1 MYSKQDIERYILGQM
16 SASEKVAFA
25 EQLSSDSALKEEV
38 KNATVAILEQM
49 AEMKTNSGELATE
62 AIERYIRKEMSASEA
77 AAFENECA
85 GNPVLAY
92 SYKLQDS
99 LSREVRLRAVAAML
113 NTKRAAKEGK
123 EAYEPE
129 AATTIPDVATTIP
142 EAACAD
148 IDTYERPAAA
158 LIDEAARKEQPA
170 RVIDFSK
177 ILKSFVPIA
186 VAACMVSC
194 VMIWDHKVTIN
205 VGNEAY
211 ASVMRGGAELDSLV
225 EAKDYKAAIALID
238 EQLNVDYEIDDPE
251 AKAAWEEDM
260 KDLQYQK
267 AVILLKDGKKRQAKK
282 ILKALDDEPSREL
295 LDKLLW

>member
-16 SASEKVAFA
+16 SASEKTAFA

-38 KNATVAILEQM
+38 KNATVVILEQM
-49 AEMKTNSGELATE
+49 ADMKISSGELATE
-62 AIERYIRKEMSASEA
+62 AIERYIRKEMSTSES

-85 GNPVLAY
+85 SNPVLAY
-92 SYKLQDS
+92 SFRLQES
-99 LSREVRLRAVAAML
+99 LSREVRLHAAVDML
-113 NTKRAAKEGK
+113 KKKKAGTK
-123 EAYEPE
+123 
-129 AATTIPDVATTIP
+129 V
-142 EAACAD
+142 
-148 IDTYERPAAA
+148 
-158 LIDEAARKEQPA
+158 
-170 RVIDFSK
+170 VDFTK
-177 ILKSFVPIA
+177 ILKSVTPVA
-186 VAACMVSC
+186 VAACMVC
-194 VMIWDHKVTIN
+194 GCMIWDHNVTVN

-211 ASVMRGGAELDSLV
+211 ASVMRGGSELDSLV

-267 AVILLKDGKKRQAKK
+267 AVILLKEGKKRQAKK

>member
-16 SASEKVAFA
+16 STSEKTAFA

-38 KNATVAILEQM
+38 KNATVVILEQM
-49 AEMKTNSGELATE
+49 AEMKMSSGELATE
-62 AIERYIRKEMSASEA
+62 AIERYIRREMSASEA

-85 GNPVLAY
+85 SNPVLAY
-92 SYKLQDS
+92 SFRLQES
-99 LSREVRLRAVAAML
+99 LSTEVRLHAAVDML
-113 NTKRAAKEGK
+113 KKKKAG
-123 EAYEPE
+123 
-129 AATTIPDVATTIP
+129 
-142 EAACAD
+142 
-148 IDTYERPAAA
+148 
-158 LIDEAARKEQPA
+158 A
-170 RVIDFSK
+170 RVIDFTK
-177 ILKSFVPIA
+177 ILKSVTPVA
-186 VAACMVSC
+186 VAACMVC
-194 VMIWDHKVTIN
+194 GCMIWDHNVTVN
-205 VGNEAY
+205 VGNAAY
-211 ASVMRGGAELDSLV
+211 ESVMRGGSELDSLV

>member
-77 AAFENECA
+77 AAFENECEA
-85 GNPVLAY
+85 NPVLAY
-92 SYKLQDS
+92 SYRLQES
-99 LSREVRLRAVAAML
+99 LSREVRLHAAVEML
-113 NTKRAAKEGK
+113 KNKKAGAK
-123 EAYEPE
+123 
-129 AATTIPDVATTIP
+129 
-142 EAACAD
+142 
-148 IDTYERPAAA
+148 
-158 LIDEAARKEQPA
+158 
-170 RVIDFSK
+170 VIDFTK
-177 ILKSFVPIA
+177 ILKSVTPVA
-186 VAACMVSC
+186 VAACMVC
-194 VMIWDHKVTIN
+194 GCMIWDHNVTVN

-211 ASVMRGGAELDSLV
+211 ASVMRGGSELDSLV

>member
-16 SASEKVAFA
+16 SASEKTAFA

-49 AEMKTNSGELATE
+49 AEMKTSSGELATE

-77 AAFENECA
+77 AIFENECVA
-85 GNPVLAY
+85 NPVLAY
-92 SYKLQDS
+92 SYRLQES
-99 LSREVRLRAVAAML
+99 LSREVRLHAAVEML
-113 NTKRAAKEGK
+113 KNKKAGAK
-123 EAYEPE
+123 
-129 AATTIPDVATTIP
+129 
-142 EAACAD
+142 
-148 IDTYERPAAA
+148 
-158 LIDEAARKEQPA
+158 
-170 RVIDFSK
+170 VIDFTK
-177 ILKSFVPIA
+177 ILKSVTPVA
-186 VAACMVSC
+186 VAACMVC
-194 VMIWDHKVTIN
+194 GCMIWDHNVTVN

-211 ASVMRGGAELDSLV
+211 ASVMRGGSELDSLV

>member
-16 SASEKVAFA
+16 SASEKTAFA

-85 GNPVLAY
+85 SNPVLAY
-92 SYKLQDS
+92 SFRLQES
-99 LSREVRLRAVAAML
+99 LSREVRLHAAVDMLRNKKAGARA
-113 NTKRAAKEGK
+113 
-123 EAYEPE
+123 
-129 AATTIPDVATTIP
+129 
-142 EAACAD
+142 
-148 IDTYERPAAA
+148 
-158 LIDEAARKEQPA
+158 
-170 RVIDFSK
+170 IDFTK
-177 ILKSFVPIA
+177 ILKSVTPVA
-186 VAACMVSC
+186 VAACMVC
-194 VMIWDHKVTIN
+194 GCMIWDHTVTVN
-205 VGNEAY
+205 VGNAAY
-211 ASVMRGGAELDSLV
+211 EGVMRGGSELDSLV

>member
-38 KNATVAILEQM
+38 KNATVGILEQM

-85 GNPVLAY
+85 SNPVLAY
-92 SYKLQDS
+92 SFRLQES
-99 LSREVRLRAVAAML
+99 LSREVRLHAAVDMLRNKKAGARA
-113 NTKRAAKEGK
+113 
-123 EAYEPE
+123 
-129 AATTIPDVATTIP
+129 
-142 EAACAD
+142 
-148 IDTYERPAAA
+148 
-158 LIDEAARKEQPA
+158 
-170 RVIDFSK
+170 IDFTK
-177 ILKSFVPIA
+177 ILKSVTPVA
-186 VAACMVSC
+186 VAACMVC
-194 VMIWDHKVTIN
+194 GCMIWDHTVTVN
-205 VGNEAY
+205 VGNAAY
-211 ASVMRGGAELDSLV
+211 EGVMRGGSELDSLV

-282 ILKALDDEPSREL
+282 ILKELNDERSNEL
-295 LDKLLW
+295 LDDLLW

>member
-16 SASEKVAFA
+16 SASEKTAFA

-38 KNATVAILEQM
+38 KNATEAILEQM
-49 AEMKTNSGELATE
+49 AEMKTSSGELATE

-77 AAFENECA
+77 AAFENECEA
-85 GNPVLAY
+85 NPVLAY
-92 SYKLQDS
+92 SYRLQES
-99 LSREVRLRAVAAML
+99 LSREVRLHAAVEML
-113 NTKRAAKEGK
+113 KNKKTGAK
-123 EAYEPE
+123 
-129 AATTIPDVATTIP
+129 
-142 EAACAD
+142 
-148 IDTYERPAAA
+148 
-158 LIDEAARKEQPA
+158 
-170 RVIDFSK
+170 VIDFTK
-177 ILKSFVPIA
+177 ILKSVTPVA
-186 VAACMVSC
+186 VAACMVC
-194 VMIWDHKVTIN
+194 GCMIWDHNVTVN

-211 ASVMRGGAELDSLV
+211 ASVMRGGSELDSLV

>member
-16 SASEKVAFA
+16 SASEKTAFA

-85 GNPVLAY
+85 SNPVLAY
-92 SYKLQDS
+92 SFRLQES
-99 LSREVRLRAVAAML
+99 LSREVRLHAAVDMLRNKKAGARA
-113 NTKRAAKEGK
+113 
-123 EAYEPE
+123 
-129 AATTIPDVATTIP
+129 
-142 EAACAD
+142 
-148 IDTYERPAAA
+148 
-158 LIDEAARKEQPA
+158 
-170 RVIDFSK
+170 IDFTK
-177 ILKSFVPIA
+177 ILKSVTPVA
-186 VAACMVSC
+186 VAACMVC
-194 VMIWDHKVTIN
+194 GCMIWDHTVTVN
-205 VGNEAY
+205 VGNAAY
-211 ASVMRGGAELDSLV
+211 EGVMRGGSELDSLV
-225 EAKDYKAAIALID
+225 EAKDYKAAIALIN

-260 KDLQYQK
+260 KDLKYQK

>member
-16 SASEKVAFA
+16 SASEKTAFA

-85 GNPVLAY
+85 SNPVLAY
-92 SYKLQDS
+92 SFRLQES
-99 LSREVRLRAVAAML
+99 LSREVRLHAAVEML
-113 NTKRAAKEGK
+113 KNKKAGAK
-123 EAYEPE
+123 
-129 AATTIPDVATTIP
+129 
-142 EAACAD
+142 
-148 IDTYERPAAA
+148 
-158 LIDEAARKEQPA
+158 
-170 RVIDFSK
+170 VIDFTK
-177 ILKSFVPIA
+177 ILKSVTPVA
-186 VAACMVSC
+186 VAACMVC
-194 VMIWDHKVTIN
+194 GCMIWDHNVTVN

-211 ASVMRGGAELDSLV
+211 ASVMRGGSELDSLV
-225 EAKDYKAAIALID
+225 EAKDYKAAIAFID

>member
-16 SASEKVAFA
+16 SGSEKTAFA

-77 AAFENECA
+77 AAFENECEA
-85 GNPVLAY
+85 NPVLAY
-92 SYKLQDS
+92 SYRLQES
-99 LSREVRLRAVAAML
+99 LSREVRLYAAVEML
-113 NTKRAAKEGK
+113 KNKKAGAK
-123 EAYEPE
+123 
-129 AATTIPDVATTIP
+129 
-142 EAACAD
+142 
-148 IDTYERPAAA
+148 
-158 LIDEAARKEQPA
+158 
-170 RVIDFSK
+170 VIDFTK
-177 ILKSFVPIA
+177 ILKSVTPVA
-186 VAACMVSC
+186 VAACMVC
-194 VMIWDHKVTIN
+194 GCMIWDHNVTVN

-211 ASVMRGGAELDSLV
+211 ASVMRGGSELDSLV

-267 AVILLKDGKKRQAKK
+267 AVIFLKDGKKRQAKK

>member
-77 AAFENECA
+77 AAFENECEA
-85 GNPVLAY
+85 NPVLAY
-92 SYKLQDS
+92 SYRLQES
-99 LSREVRLRAVAAML
+99 LSREVRLHAAVEML
-113 NTKRAAKEGK
+113 KNKKTGAK
-123 EAYEPE
+123 
-129 AATTIPDVATTIP
+129 
-142 EAACAD
+142 
-148 IDTYERPAAA
+148 
-158 LIDEAARKEQPA
+158 
-170 RVIDFSK
+170 VIDFNK
-177 ILKSFVPIA
+177 ILKSVTPVA
-186 VAACMVSC
+186 VAACMVC
-194 VMIWDHKVTIN
+194 GCMIWDHNVTVD
-205 VGNEAY
+205 VGNAAY
-211 ASVMRGGAELDSLV
+211 ESVMRGGSELDSLV

-238 EQLNVDYEIDDPE
+238 DQLNVDYEIDDPE

>member
-16 SASEKVAFA
+16 SASEKTAFA

-85 GNPVLAY
+85 ANPVLAY
-92 SYKLQDS
+92 SYRLQES
-99 LSREVRLRAVAAML
+99 LSREVRLHAAVEML
-113 NTKRAAKEGK
+113 KNKKAGAK
-123 EAYEPE
+123 
-129 AATTIPDVATTIP
+129 V
-142 EAACAD
+142 
-148 IDTYERPAAA
+148 
-158 LIDEAARKEQPA
+158 
-170 RVIDFSK
+170 VDFTK
-177 ILKSFVPIA
+177 ILKSVTPVA
-186 VAACMVSC
+186 VAACMVC
-194 VMIWDHKVTIN
+194 GCMIWDHNVTVN

-211 ASVMRGGAELDSLV
+211 ASVMRGGSELDSLV

>member
-16 SASEKVAFA
+16 SASEKTAFA

-38 KNATVAILEQM
+38 KNATVVILEQM
-49 AEMKTNSGELATE
+49 ADMKISSGELATE
-62 AIERYIRKEMSASEA
+62 AIERYIRKEMSAPES

-85 GNPVLAY
+85 SNPVLAY
-92 SYKLQDS
+92 SCRLQES
-99 LSREVRLRAVAAML
+99 LSREVRLHAAVDML
-113 NTKRAAKEGK
+113 KKKKTG
-123 EAYEPE
+123 
-129 AATTIPDVATTIP
+129 
-142 EAACAD
+142 
-148 IDTYERPAAA
+148 
-158 LIDEAARKEQPA
+158 A
-170 RVIDFSK
+170 RVIDFTK
-177 ILKSFVPIA
+177 ILKSVTPVA
-186 VAACMVSC
+186 VAACMVC
-194 VMIWDHKVTIN
+194 GCMIWDHNVTVD
-205 VGNEAY
+205 VGNAAY
-211 ASVMRGGAELDSLV
+211 ESVMRGGSELDSLV

>member
-85 GNPVLAY
+85 ANPVLAY
-92 SYKLQDS
+92 SYRLQES
-99 LSREVRLRAVAAML
+99 LSREVRLHAAVEML
-113 NTKRAAKEGK
+113 KNKKAGAK
-123 EAYEPE
+123 
-129 AATTIPDVATTIP
+129 V
-142 EAACAD
+142 
-148 IDTYERPAAA
+148 
-158 LIDEAARKEQPA
+158 
-170 RVIDFSK
+170 VDFTK
-177 ILKSFVPIA
+177 ILKSVTPVA
-186 VAACMVSC
+186 VAACMVC
-194 VMIWDHKVTIN
+194 GCMIWDHNVTVN

-211 ASVMRGGAELDSLV
+211 ASVMRGGSELDSLV

-267 AVILLKDGKKRQAKK
+267 AVILLKEGKKRQAKK

>member
-16 SASEKVAFA
+16 SASEKTAFA

-49 AEMKTNSGELATE
+49 AEMKTSSGELATE

-77 AAFENECA
+77 AIFENECVA
-85 GNPVLAY
+85 NPVLAY
-92 SYKLQDS
+92 SYRLQES
-99 LSREVRLRAVAAML
+99 LSREVRLHAAVEML
-113 NTKRAAKEGK
+113 KNKKAGAK
-123 EAYEPE
+123 
-129 AATTIPDVATTIP
+129 V
-142 EAACAD
+142 
-148 IDTYERPAAA
+148 
-158 LIDEAARKEQPA
+158 
-170 RVIDFSK
+170 VDFTK
-177 ILKSFVPIA
+177 ILKSVTPVAI
-186 VAACMVSC
+186 AACMVC
-194 VMIWDHKVTIN
+194 GCMIWDHNVTVN

-211 ASVMRGGAELDSLV
+211 ASVMRGGSELDSLV

-238 EQLNVDYEIDDPE
+238 EKLNVDYEIDDPE

>member
-77 AAFENECA
+77 AAFENECEA
-85 GNPVLAY
+85 NPVLAY
-92 SYKLQDS
+92 SYRLQES
-99 LSREVRLRAVAAML
+99 LSREVRLHAAVEML
-113 NTKRAAKEGK
+113 KNKKTGAK
-123 EAYEPE
+123 
-129 AATTIPDVATTIP
+129 
-142 EAACAD
+142 
-148 IDTYERPAAA
+148 
-158 LIDEAARKEQPA
+158 
-170 RVIDFSK
+170 VIDFTK
-177 ILKSFVPIA
+177 ILKSVTPVA
-186 VAACMVSC
+186 VAACMVC
-194 VMIWDHKVTIN
+194 GCMIWDHNVTVD
-205 VGNEAY
+205 VGNAAY
-211 ASVMRGGAELDSLV
+211 ESVMRGGSELDSLV

>member
-85 GNPVLAY
+85 ANPVLAY
-92 SYKLQDS
+92 SYRLQES
-99 LSREVRLRAVAAML
+99 LSREVRLHAAVEML
-113 NTKRAAKEGK
+113 KNKKAGAK
-123 EAYEPE
+123 
-129 AATTIPDVATTIP
+129 
-142 EAACAD
+142 
-148 IDTYERPAAA
+148 
-158 LIDEAARKEQPA
+158 
-170 RVIDFSK
+170 VIDFTK
-177 ILKSFVPIA
+177 ILKSVTPVA
-186 VAACMVSC
+186 VAACMVC
-194 VMIWDHKVTIN
+194 GCMIWDHNVTVN

-211 ASVMRGGAELDSLV
+211 ASVMRGGSELDSLV

>member
-49 AEMKTNSGELATE
+49 ADMKISSGELATE
-62 AIERYIRKEMSASEA
+62 AIERYIRKEMSASES

-85 GNPVLAY
+85 SNPVLAY
-92 SYKLQDS
+92 SFRLQES
-99 LSREVRLRAVAAML
+99 LSREVRLHAAVDML
-113 NTKRAAKEGK
+113 KKKKAGAK
-123 EAYEPE
+123 
-129 AATTIPDVATTIP
+129 V
-142 EAACAD
+142 
-148 IDTYERPAAA
+148 
-158 LIDEAARKEQPA
+158 
-170 RVIDFSK
+170 VDFTK
-177 ILKSFVPIA
+177 ILKSVTPVA
-186 VAACMVSC
+186 VAACMVC
-194 VMIWDHKVTIN
+194 GCMIWDHNVTVN

-211 ASVMRGGAELDSLV
+211 ASVMRGGSELDSLV

>member
-25 EQLSSDSALKEEV
+25 EQLGSDSALKEEV

-77 AAFENECA
+77 AAFENECEA
-85 GNPVLAY
+85 NPVLAY
-92 SYKLQDS
+92 SYRLQES
-99 LSREVRLRAVAAML
+99 LSREVRLHAAVEML
-113 NTKRAAKEGK
+113 KNKKTGAK
-123 EAYEPE
+123 
-129 AATTIPDVATTIP
+129 
-142 EAACAD
+142 
-148 IDTYERPAAA
+148 
-158 LIDEAARKEQPA
+158 
-170 RVIDFSK
+170 VIDFTK
-177 ILKSFVPIA
+177 ILKSVTPVA
-186 VAACMVSC
+186 VAACMVC
-194 VMIWDHKVTIN
+194 GCMIWDHNVTVD
-205 VGNEAY
+205 VGNAAY
-211 ASVMRGGAELDSLV
+211 ESVMRGGSELDSLV

>member
-62 AIERYIRKEMSASEA
+62 AIERYIRKEMSESEA

-85 GNPVLAY
+85 ANPVLAY
-92 SYKLQDS
+92 SYRLQES
-99 LSREVRLRAVAAML
+99 LSREVRLHAAVEML
-113 NTKRAAKEGK
+113 KNKKAGAK
-123 EAYEPE
+123 
-129 AATTIPDVATTIP
+129 V
-142 EAACAD
+142 
-148 IDTYERPAAA
+148 
-158 LIDEAARKEQPA
+158 
-170 RVIDFSK
+170 VDFTK
-177 ILKSFVPIA
+177 ILKSVTPVA
-186 VAACMVSC
+186 VAACMVC
-194 VMIWDHKVTIN
+194 GCMIWDHNVTVN

-211 ASVMRGGAELDSLV
+211 ASVMRGGSELDSLV

>member
-1 MYSKQDIERYILGQM
+1 MYSKQDIERYILGHM
-16 SASEKVAFA
+16 SASEKTAFA
-25 EQLSSDSALKEEV
+25 EQLSSDSTLKEEV
-38 KNATVAILEQM
+38 KNATLAILEQM

-62 AIERYIRKEMSASEA
+62 AIERYIRKEMSASEV
-77 AAFENECA
+77 AAFENECEA
-85 GNPVLAY
+85 NPVLAY
-92 SYKLQDS
+92 SYRLQES
-99 LSREVRLRAVAAML
+99 LSREVRLHAAVEMFK
-113 NTKRAAKEGK
+113 NKKTGAK
-123 EAYEPE
+123 
-129 AATTIPDVATTIP
+129 
-142 EAACAD
+142 
-148 IDTYERPAAA
+148 
-158 LIDEAARKEQPA
+158 
-170 RVIDFSK
+170 VIDFTK
-177 ILKSFVPIA
+177 ILKSVTPVA
-186 VAACMVSC
+186 VAACMVC
-194 VMIWDHKVTIN
+194 GCMIWDHNVTVN

-211 ASVMRGGAELDSLV
+211 ASVMRGGSELDSLV

>member
-77 AAFENECA
+77 AAFENECEA
-85 GNPVLAY
+85 NPVLAY
-92 SYKLQDS
+92 SYRLQES
-99 LSREVRLRAVAAML
+99 LSREVRLHAAVEML
-113 NTKRAAKEGK
+113 KNKKAGAK
-123 EAYEPE
+123 
-129 AATTIPDVATTIP
+129 V
-142 EAACAD
+142 
-148 IDTYERPAAA
+148 
-158 LIDEAARKEQPA
+158 
-170 RVIDFSK
+170 VDFTK
-177 ILKSFVPIA
+177 ILKSVTPVAI
-186 VAACMVSC
+186 AACMVC
-194 VMIWDHKVTIN
+194 GCMIWDHNVTVN

-211 ASVMRGGAELDSLV
+211 ASVMRGGSELDSLV
-225 EAKDYKAAIALID
+225 EEKDYKAAIALID